1 MGDPAA
7 RKAVV
12 LELFAATGESIP
24 EDDPIVTG
32 AILFS
37 HKLNEVATLSAGHMR
52 AAGGQAAAAIQ
63 HASEKAVAA
72 MAEASQRCAADS
84 AAASKKADIAAQAA
98 TAHLAR
104 LAAERAQ
111 LVKTIETQ
119 VVKAVK
125 LANKGESGQLSL
137 RYVPAWYAVVGSLA
151 VGIALTA
158 AWKIGVEQGTSRAEE
173 AAVGRAFSRLVPS
186 LDPKMRKQLMQ
197 HLRKEAR

>member
-37 HKLNEVATLSAGHMR
+37 HKLNEVAALSAGHMR
-52 AAGGQAAAAIQ
+52 AAGENA
-63 HASEKAVAA
+63 AVAIHEA
-72 MAEASQRCAADS
+72 SQKASLVMNEASQRCAAES
-84 AAASKKADIAAQAA
+84 AAVSAKADTAAQVA

-111 LVKTIETQ
+111 LAKTIEAQ
-119 VVKAVK
+119 VVKALK
-125 LANKGESGQLSL
+125 HANYGASNPLAL
-137 RYVPAWYAVVGSLA
+137 RYIPAWYAVVGSLA
-151 VGIALTA
+151 VGVALCA
-158 AWKIGVEQGTSRAEE
+158 AWMIGVEQGTARAEE
-173 AAVGRAFSRLVPS
+173 AAVGRSFSRVMPE
-186 LDPKMRKQLMQ
+186 LDPKVREQITE
-197 HLRKEAR
+197 HLRRKAP

>member
-37 HKLNEVATLSAGHMR
+37 HKLNEVATLSASHMR
-52 AAGGQAAAAIQ
+52 AAGEHAASAIQ
-63 HASEKAVAA
+63 HASEKAAAA

-84 AAASKKADIAAQAA
+84 AAASEKADIAAQAA
-98 TAHLAR
+98 MAHLAR

-125 LANKGESGQLSL
+125 LASKGGSSQLSL
-137 RYVPAWYAVVGSLA
+137 RYVPAWYAVVGSLT

-158 AWKIGVEQGTSRAEE
+158 AWKIGVEHGTSRAEE

-197 HLRKEAR
+197 LLRKEAR